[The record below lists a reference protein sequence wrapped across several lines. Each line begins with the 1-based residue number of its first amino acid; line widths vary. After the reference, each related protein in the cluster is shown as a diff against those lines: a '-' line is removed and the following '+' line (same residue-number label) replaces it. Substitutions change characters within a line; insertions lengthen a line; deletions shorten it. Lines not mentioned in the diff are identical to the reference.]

1 MWARREGDSAKKQNN
16 SITRTVK
23 TEWSTYIASLL
34 WSSGQMFWF
43 ESQQGGLS
51 TIKSSIWNTIA
62 EIDKTINNIHG
73 GEEPNWEWKSWLKPL
88 ATSIIQIFFLLQKL
102 NLEFPYFLLPVVLAS
117 PIQNSFRSHWSN
129 TFFITFFCSMIF
141 FRVVPRLLKNIFQK
155 SLLQKYHFYKFSLQI
170 Y

>member
-1 MWARREGDSAKKQNN
+1 MCARREGDSAKKQNN

-88 ATSIIQIFFLLQKL
+88 ATSIIQIFFFAKI
-102 NLEFPYFLLPVVLAS
+102 E
-117 PIQNSFRSHWSN
+117 
-129 TFFITFFCSMIF
+129 
-141 FRVVPRLLKNIFQK
+141 PRF
-155 SLLQKYHFYKFSLQI
+155 SLLFIASSASFPQSKIHSAATGVIHILSLFSVQW
-170 Y
+170 YFSG